1 MFAAATLLILIFG
14 LIEGRPSPV
23 LPDSVA
29 RAHVLAVARTWI
41 GTPFHDHASK
51 KGIGVDC
58 AHLLREVAVEA
69 GLIAPF
75 TIEHYSPQF
84 MLHRD
89 TPLFE
94 TYVRRFAHEIDA
106 ATVKPADI
114 VLYKVG
120 RVFAHGGFVVDWPAA
135 VIHAFKTFGHVAETP
150 AFEADLSGR
159 EVKFFSFW

>member
-1 MFAAATLLILIFG
+1 MTELLQ
-14 LIEGRPSPV
+14 
-23 LPDSVA
+23 

-41 GTPFHDHASK
+41 GTPFHDNAGV
-51 KGIGVDC
+51 KGVGVDC
-58 AHLLREVAVEA
+58 AHLLAAVAVEA

-75 TIEHYSPQF
+75 AIEHYSPQF

-89 TPLFE
+89 APLFE
-94 TYVRRFAHEIDA
+94 SYVRRFAHEIDA
-106 ATVKPADI
+106 ASVKPADI

-120 RVFAHGGFVVDWPAA
+120 RSFAHGAFVVDWPSA
-135 VIHAFKTFGHVAETP
+135 VIHAFKIFGLVAETP